1 MRQFNSPTTILGT
14 TGYGK
19 SFFAKNQ
26 LKKESCGVL
35 YYNTICDNDDMKG
48 WVKADAKIVFDDL
61 MKALDKGEKI
71 NYQAYKNIEIREME
85 LQLIL
90 RKMLQRQS
98 KPFIIAVDEVH
109 LFEDKD
115 TKRVMKNVSQLGRH
129 NGITPVWISQRPQ
142 QMERALITQTPKK
155 IIFYTEMED
164 SYFKSYGI
172 DVEKMKK
179 EIAGR
184 KYYYVEIRAGQG
196 MSQAKKI

>member
-1 MRQFNSPTTILGT
+1 MRLYNSPTTILGT

-19 SFFAKNQ
+19 SYYAKNT
-26 LKKESCGVL
+26 LKKEGCGVL
-35 YYNTICDNDDMKG
+35 YYNTICDNADMRG
-48 WVKADAKIVFDDL
+48 WTKADGSIDFTDL
-61 MKALDKGEKI
+61 IKALDKGEKI
-71 NYQAYKNIEIREME
+71 NYQAIKNVEIREME
-85 LQLIL
+85 LQYIL
-90 RKMLQRQS
+90 GKLQSRQN
-98 KPFIIAVDEVH
+98 KTFILAVDEVH

-115 TKRVMKNVSQLGRH
+115 TRRLMKNISQVGRH
-129 NGITPVWISQRPQ
+129 FGIIPVWISQRPQ
-142 QMERALITQTPKK
+142 QMDRALITQTSTK

-196 MSQAKKI
+196 MSSAKKI

>member
-1 MRQFNSPTTILGT
+1 MRLYNSPTTILGT

-19 SFFAKNQ
+19 SYFAKNT
-26 LKKESCGVL
+26 LKKEDCGVI
-35 YYNTICDNDDMKG
+35 YYNTLCDNADMRG
-48 WVKADAKIVFDDL
+48 WTKADGSINFTDL
-61 MKALDKGEKI
+61 VKALDKGEKI
-71 NYQAYKNIEIREME
+71 NFQAYKNIDVREME
-85 LQLIL
+85 LQYIMRKFLERSNKFFIL
-90 RKMLQRQS
+90 
-98 KPFIIAVDEVH
+98 AVDEVH

-115 TKRVMKNVSQLGRH
+115 SKKLMKNVSQIGRH
-129 NGITPVWISQRPQ
+129 SDIIPVWISQRPQ
-142 QMERALITQTPKK
+142 QMDRALITQTPTK

-196 MSQAKKI
+196 MSSAKKI